1 MRILSAGLMSLLFV
15 TQSFGATVPEV
26 QSPAYQQDYS
36 KWRKDLDDSRRKNW
50 LTLVGLFW
58 LKDGENRVGGDQKD
72 EVPLPADK
80 APAQVGVIEFHDGHA
95 VFKGSP
101 SAHVTSDDKQVQ
113 TIELQPDTTKKPTVL
128 QLGDL
133 RFHMIQREQ
142 KFGIRVKDIHSA
154 GLANFKGTEFYPLHE
169 SYVVEATFI
178 PYDKPRKVAIPTV
191 LGQDATMDSPG
202 EVEFTLKGQKIRL
215 QALTEG
221 SPDLTFIIK
230 DQTSGKGT
238 YPAGRFLDTDA
249 PKDGKVL
256 IDFNRAYN
264 PPCAF
269 TAYATCP
276 LPPKQNWLPTAVEA
290 GEKYSG
296 HH

>member
-1 MRILSAGLMSLLFV
+1 MRGWIAGFLLFV
-15 TQSFGATVPEV
+15 YPPLTVSATIPAV
-26 QSPAYQQDYS
+26 QNPAYQQDYA
-36 KWRKDLDDSRRKNW
+36 KWRKELDDSRRKNW

-58 LKDGENRVGGDQKD
+58 LKEGENRVGGDQKD

-80 APAQVGVIEFHDGHA
+80 APAQVGVIDFHEGHA
-95 VFKGSP
+95 TFKAMP
-101 SAHVTSDDKQVQ
+101 SVHVTSDDKPVQ
-113 TIELQPDTTKKPTVL
+113 TIELKPDTTDKPTVL

-142 KFGIRVKDIHSA
+142 KFGIRVKDTHSA
-154 GLANFKGTEFYPLHE
+154 NLAEFKGAEFYPLRDD
-169 SYVVEATFI
+169 YVVEATFI

-191 LGQDATMDSPG
+191 LGQNAMMESPG
-202 EVEFTLKGQKIRL
+202 QVEFTLNGQKIRL

-221 SPDLTFIIK
+221 TPELTFIIK
-230 DQTSGKGT
+230 DETSGKGT

-276 LPPKQNWLPTAVEA
+276 LPPKENWLPTAIEA